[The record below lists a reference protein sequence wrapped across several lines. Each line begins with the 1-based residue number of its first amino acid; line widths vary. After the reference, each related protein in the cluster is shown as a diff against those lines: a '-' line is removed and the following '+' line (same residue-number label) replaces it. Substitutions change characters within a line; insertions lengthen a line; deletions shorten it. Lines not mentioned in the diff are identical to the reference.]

1 MIFKMKDRWVKV
13 ECIKRFHPSFFVER
27 NEEVGSQFIETKKK
41 RKNKGKRK
49 QK

>member
-1 MIFKMKDRWVKV
+1 MKDRWVKV
-13 ECIKRFHPSFFVER
+13 EYIKRFHPSFFVE
-27 NEEVGSQFIETKKK
+27 EVGSHFIETKKK